1 MAAFEYKAVDTK
13 GRQKKGVIEADSA
26 RHARQL
32 LRDQSLFPTGIE
44 ATRDRKTS
52 SGASKSAL
60 FARNL
65 GGLDRVLFTRQ
76 LATLIG
82 SSMPIE
88 EALAAVAEQSEKQ
101 HMRSLVMAIRSK
113 VLEGFTLA
121 ASLGEYPGSF
131 NALYRSTVSAGEQS
145 GYLDNVLE
153 NLADYQERQFSAT
166 RNVEMAL
173 VYPVVLLGLAFLI
186 VGALMVYV
194 VPEMVTVIVDT
205 GQQLPWFTVV
215 LIQMTEILSAY
226 WWLIIAGFAAL
237 VIVIRW
243 LLGQPDMRLKWDRVK
258 FDLPLVGRIS
268 RSANSS
274 RFANALSILT
284 RSGVPLVDAMV
295 IASDVVANSWLQ
307 RGLKKATQSVSE
319 GRSLKASLTDVGQ
332 FPPMMLHMI
341 AAGEQ
346 SGQLD
351 TMLGR
356 VAEFQ
361 QNEVERVV
369 ATVVKLFE
377 PLMLLVMGG
386 VVLFIVMAILLP
398 LLSMNQL
405 V

>member
-1 MAAFEYKAVDTK
+1 MAAFEYKALDAK
-13 GRQKKGVIEADSA
+13 GRSKKGVIEADSA
-26 RHARQL
+26 RQARQL
-32 LRDQSLFPTGIE
+32 LRNQDLFPTAINT
-44 ATRDRKTS
+44 TRDQAR
-52 SGASKSAL
+52 SGVGSGHVL

-101 HMRSLVMAIRSK
+101 YVRALVMAIRSK

-121 ASLGEYPGSF
+121 GSLGEYPGSF

-173 VYPVVLLGLAFLI
+173 FYPVALLSLAFLI
-186 VGALMVYV
+186 VGALMIYV
-194 VPEMVTVIVDT
+194 VPEMVSVIVDT
-205 GQQLPWFTVV
+205 GQQLPWFTLV
-215 LIQMTEILSAY
+215 LIQITEVLSSY
-226 WWLIIAGFAAL
+226 WWLIIIAFVSL
-237 VIVIRW
+237 VLATNW
-243 LLGQPDMRLKWDRVK
+243 LLRQPNIRLQWDRLK
-258 FDLPLVGRIS
+258 FDIPLVGRVS

-274 RFANALSILT
+274 RFANTLSILT
-284 RSGVPLVDAMV
+284 RSGVPLVDAML

-307 RGLKKATQSVSE
+307 RALKRATQSVSE
-319 GRSLKASLTDVGQ
+319 GRSLKASLTEVGQ

-351 TMLGR
+351 NMLGR

-361 QNEVERVV
+361 QNEVERIV

-377 PLMLLVMGG
+377 PLMLLIMGG

>member
-1 MAAFEYKAVDTK
+1 MAAFEYKALDAK
-13 GRQKKGVIEADSA
+13 GRSKKGVIEADSA
-26 RHARQL
+26 RQARQL
-32 LRDQSLFPTGIE
+32 LRNQDLFPTAINT
-44 ATRDRKTS
+44 TRDQAR
-52 SGASKSAL
+52 SGVGSRHAL
-60 FARNL
+60 FTRNL

-101 HMRSLVMAIRSK
+101 YVRALVMAIRSK

-121 ASLGEYPGSF
+121 GSLGEYPGSF

-173 VYPVVLLGLAFLI
+173 FYPVALLSLAFLI
-186 VGALMVYV
+186 VGALMIYV
-194 VPEMVTVIVDT
+194 VPEMVSVIVDT
-205 GQQLPWFTVV
+205 GQQLPWFTLV
-215 LIQMTEILSAY
+215 LIQITEVLSSY
-226 WWLIIAGFAAL
+226 WWLIIIAFVSL
-237 VIVIRW
+237 VLATNW
-243 LLGQPDMRLKWDRVK
+243 LLRQPNIRLQWDRLK
-258 FDLPLVGRIS
+258 FDIPLVGRVS

-274 RFANALSILT
+274 RFANTLSILT
-284 RSGVPLVDAMV
+284 RSGVPLVDAML

-307 RGLKKATQSVSE
+307 RALKRATQSVSE
-319 GRSLKASLTDVGQ
+319 GRSLKASLTEVGQ

-351 TMLGR
+351 NMLGR

-361 QNEVERVV
+361 QNEVERIV

-377 PLMLLVMGG
+377 PLMLLIMGG

>member
-1 MAAFEYKAVDTK
+1 MAAFEFKALDAIGK
-13 GRQKKGVIEADSA
+13 QKKGVIEADSA

-32 LRDQSLFPTGIE
+32 LRDQALFPTQI
-44 ATRDRKTS
+44 DVTS
-52 SGASKSAL
+52 GKNKSGLGVKSWL
-60 FARNL
+60 FSRNL

-82 SSMPIE
+82 SSMPVE

-101 HMRSLVMAIRSK
+101 YVRALVMAIRSK

-121 ASLGEYPGSF
+121 VSLNEFPGSF
-131 NALYRSTVSAGEQS
+131 NALYRSTVAAGEQS

-153 NLADYQERQFSAT
+153 NLANYQERQFSAT

-173 VYPVVLLGLAFLI
+173 FYPVALLAVAFLI
-186 VGALMVYV
+186 VGGLMIYV

-205 GQQLPWFTVV
+205 GQQLPWFTLV
-215 LIQMTEILSAY
+215 LIQITEVLSGY
-226 WWLIIAGFAAL
+226 WWLISLAIIAIIIL
-237 VIVIRW
+237 LRW
-243 LLGQPDMRLKWDRVK
+243 LLAQKNIRLKWDRIT
-258 FDLPLVGRIS
+258 FDIPLFGRIV
-268 RSANSS
+268 RSANSA
-274 RFANALSILT
+274 RFANTLSILT
-284 RSGVPLVDAMV
+284 RSGVPLVDAMF
-295 IASDVVANSWLQ
+295 IASDVVSNSWLQ
-307 RGLKKATQSVSE
+307 RGLKKATQNVSE
-319 GRSLKASLTDVGQ
+319 GKTLKASLTEVGQ

-351 TMLGR
+351 NMLAR
-356 VAEFQ
+356 VSEFQ

-369 ATVVKLFE
+369 STVVKLFE
-377 PLMLLVMGG
+377 PLMLLVMGAI
-386 VVLFIVMAILLP
+386 VLFIVMAILLP

>member
-44 ATRDRKTS
+44 TTRDRKTS

-226 WWLIIAGFAAL
+226 WWL
-237 VIVIRW
+237 
-243 LLGQPDMRLKWDRVK
+243 
-258 FDLPLVGRIS
+258 
-268 RSANSS
+268 
-274 RFANALSILT
+274 
-284 RSGVPLVDAMV
+284 
-295 IASDVVANSWLQ
+295 
-307 RGLKKATQSVSE
+307 
-319 GRSLKASLTDVGQ
+319 
-332 FPPMMLHMI
+332 MI
-341 AAGEQ
+341 
-346 SGQLD
+346 
-351 TMLGR
+351 
-356 VAEFQ
+356 
-361 QNEVERVV
+361 N
-369 ATVVKLFE
+369 
-377 PLMLLVMGG
+377 P
-386 VVLFIVMAILLP
+386 
-398 LLSMNQL
+398 
-405 V
+405 

>member
-1 MAAFEYKAVDTK
+1 MAAFEYKALDAK
-13 GRQKKGVIEADSA
+13 GRSKKGVIEADSA
-26 RHARQL
+26 RQARQL
-32 LRDQSLFPTGIE
+32 LRNQDLFPTAINT
-44 ATRDRKTS
+44 TRDQTR
-52 SGASKSAL
+52 SGVGSRHEL
-60 FARNL
+60 FTRNL

-101 HMRSLVMAIRSK
+101 YVRALVMAIRSK

-121 ASLGEYPGSF
+121 GSLGEYPGSF
-131 NALYRSTVSAGEQS
+131 NSLYRSTVSAGEQS

-173 VYPVVLLGLAFLI
+173 FYPVALLSLAFLI
-186 VGALMVYV
+186 VGALMIYV
-194 VPEMVTVIVDT
+194 VPEMVSVIVDT
-205 GQQLPWFTVV
+205 GQQLPWFTLV
-215 LIQMTEILSAY
+215 LIQITEVLSSY
-226 WWLIIAGFAAL
+226 WWLIIIAFVSL
-237 VIVIRW
+237 VLATNW
-243 LLGQPDMRLKWDRVK
+243 LLRQPNIRLQWDRLK
-258 FDLPLVGRIS
+258 FDIPLVGRVS

-274 RFANALSILT
+274 RFANTLSILT
-284 RSGVPLVDAMV
+284 RSGVPLVDAML

-307 RGLKKATQSVSE
+307 RALKRATQSVSE
-319 GRSLKASLTDVGQ
+319 GRSLKASLTEVGQ

-351 TMLGR
+351 NMLGR

-361 QNEVERVV
+361 QNEVERIV

-377 PLMLLVMGG
+377 PLMLLIMGG